1 MVETKESLTKEI
13 EKLMKRRDEIKA
25 EIQSNIAVFNQDAEK
40 KIMSARKEASSVEE
54 SKKKLA
60 SDREE
65 LERMANSLKL
75 ERAVLTK
82 EKEEAK
88 ALKEDA
94 NRKIE
99 RIGAFMMVVRR
110 ESEKL

>member
-40 KIMSARKEASSVEE
+40 KIMSARKEASDVAEE
-54 SKKKLA
+54 KKKL
-60 SDREE
+60 SVNKEE
-65 LERMANSLKL
+65 LEKMADWIKR
-75 ERAVLTK
+75 EKGVLLK
-82 EKEEAK
+82 EKEEVK
-88 ALKEDA
+88 ALKEHAD
-94 NRKIE
+94 KQME
-99 RIGAFMMVVRR
+99 RIGAFMMMVRR